1 MSQSLTTLAQS
12 AYLNFTAN
20 ALRYIMIQK
29 KFIKMSNQN
38 QNQQKQFKS
47 QPVPLSQQ
55 SQIELNQEIQLSG
68 RTRRLAA
75 ENRAMYYSALG
86 MCFTDVCQKIC
97 EEFKYKANSS
107 FVAKIVSDARNL
119 MKKKQEE
126 YAENIAQRNIARIET
141 IIQDS
146 IANGERFTALKA
158 MDLLNKTANVY
169 NTNIKIDNEENKS
182 FEIKIDNNKQ

>member
-20 ALRYIMIQK
+20 AVRYIMIQK
-29 KFIKMSNQN
+29 RCIKMSNQN

-141 IIQDS
+141 IIQDCLNEGNR
-146 IANGERFTALKA
+146 ALALKA
-158 MDLLNKTANVY
+158 MDLLAKTGNVY
-169 NTNIKIDNEENKS
+169 NQTIKIDNNDNKS
-182 FEIKIDNNKQ
+182 FEIKIENNQ